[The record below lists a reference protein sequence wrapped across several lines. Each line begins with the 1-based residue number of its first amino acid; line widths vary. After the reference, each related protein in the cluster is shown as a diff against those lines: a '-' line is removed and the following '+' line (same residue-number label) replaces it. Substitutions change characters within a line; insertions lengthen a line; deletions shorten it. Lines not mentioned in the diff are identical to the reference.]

1 MTNQFNLYADE
12 YDKWFE
18 ENEIIFQSELNA
30 LQEALPFEGTG
41 IEIGIGTG
49 RFANQLKINIG
60 VEPSEKMSSIA
71 KQRGI
76 TIINAVAENLPFKK
90 QSFDFALM
98 VTTVCFLTNILQ
110 AFSEVHR
117 ILKPNGKIILGIID
131 KNSKLGKM
139 YEKEKSKSKFY
150 NNANFYSTEEITHLL
165 VKVGFINFSYWQTL
179 SAGREKIVEKPKSG
193 FGDGSFVVIKAV
205 KN

>member
-1 MTNQFNLYADE
+1 MTNQFNLRADE

-30 LQEALPFEGTG
+30 LQEALPIEGTG
-41 IEIGIGTG
+41 IDIGTGTG
-49 RFANQLKINIG
+49 RFASPLKINIG
-60 VEPSEKMSSIA
+60 VEPSENMSSIA

>member
-76 TIINAVAENLPFKK
+76 TIVNAVAENLPFKE

-117 ILKPNGKIILGIID
+117 ILKPNGEIILGIID
-131 KNSKLGKM
+131 KNSKIGKI

-150 NNANFYSTEEITHLL
+150 NNANFYSTEEISHLL
-165 VKVGFINFSYWQTL
+165 VEAGFINFSYWQTL
-179 SAGREKIVEKPKSG
+179 SAGRKNVVEKPKSG
-193 FGDGSFVVIKAV
+193 FGDGGFVVIKAV